1 MKQRKPT
8 LTFGDALK
16 RHRATAFGAMIKPVG
31 ATCNLDCTYC
41 YYLDKELQAP
51 KVRPTDVMSDELLEE
66 FIQQYIQGNQV
77 PVVSFCWHGGEPL
90 LAGLDFFRRAM
101 ELQQK
106 YKGEATASLF
116 SCALTGENPTER
128 RTNGRDG

>member
-1 MKQRKPT
+1 MKKKKAT
-8 LTFGDALK
+8 LSFGDALK
-16 RHRATAFGAMIKPVG
+16 RHRATAFGAMVKPVG

-51 KVRPTDVMSDELLEE
+51 KARPTDVMSDELLEE
-66 FIQQYIQGNQV
+66 VSQQYIQGNQV
-77 PVVSFCWHGGEPL
+77 PVGSFCWHGGEPL

-106 YKGEATASLF
+106 
-116 SCALTGENPTER
+116 
-128 RTNGRDG
+128 